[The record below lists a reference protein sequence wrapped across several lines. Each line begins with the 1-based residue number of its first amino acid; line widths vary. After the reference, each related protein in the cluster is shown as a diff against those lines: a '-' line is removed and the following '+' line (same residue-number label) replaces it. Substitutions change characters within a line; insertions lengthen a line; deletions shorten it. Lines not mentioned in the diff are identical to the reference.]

1 MVAPTAQALSE
12 ALRPL
17 TEDPTRAAVF
27 LDVDGTLAPIVGRA
41 EDARVPEATS
51 RLLGVLGRRY
61 ATVAC
66 VSGRSAAEARRL
78 VGVGSIAYAGMH
90 GAELV
95 APGESSARFIPE
107 VSAHASAVRR
117 FMTDHDGASLR
128 LLRIRTEDKG
138 PIVAFPWRGVPD
150 EQAAVRHL
158 EAFAADAESAGL
170 ATHWGRKVLEVRPPV
185 PVHKG
190 SAVRDLVER
199 TRVDAALF
207 AGDDTTDLDGFAA
220 LDELLA
226 EGALMSAVRVGV
238 SSDDGPPAIPERA
251 DLVVDG
257 VPGFAAVLEA
267 LAEA

>member
-1 MVAPTAQALSE
+1 VAAPTAQDLSE

-17 TEDPTRAAVF
+17 TEDPARAAVF

-41 EDARVPEATS
+41 EDARVPDATS

-66 VSGRSAAEARRL
+66 ISGRSAAEARRL

-95 APGESSARFIPE
+95 GPGESSAHFLPE
-107 VSAHASAVRR
+107 VAEHASDVRA

-138 PIVAFPWRGVPD
+138 PIVAFHWRGVPD
-150 EQAAVRHL
+150 EDTALRRL
-158 EAFAADAESAGL
+158 EALADSAEAAGL

-185 PVHKG
+185 SVHKG
-190 SAVRDLVER
+190 SAVRILVER
-199 TRVDAALF
+199 TGVEAALF

-220 LDELLA
+220 LEDLVA
-226 EGALMSAVRVGV
+226 EGVLSSAVRVGV